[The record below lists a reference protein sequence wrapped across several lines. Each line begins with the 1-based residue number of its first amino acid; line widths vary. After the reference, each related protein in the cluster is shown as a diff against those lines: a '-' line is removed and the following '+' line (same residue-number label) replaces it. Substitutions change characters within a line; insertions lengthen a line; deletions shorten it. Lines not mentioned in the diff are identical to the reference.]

1 MINLEELKLYLP
13 IIRFDSTFIDGIQLR
28 DQFLIY
34 MTQLKKFTFSIN
46 TEIDN
51 YMVGLKLPSNEDVQR
66 SFIGRGYQ
74 QVASSLHVHI
84 EPESTEGNCHIY
96 SLPYDFE
103 YFHHLNDSFQGGMFD
118 KVRQLTMNDMHPI
131 EHKLFQLISQDFP
144 FLEVL
149 YILNEY
155 TMEDKQHSSTLI
167 TFPYLTFIDL
177 KCAHVDYAE
186 LFLVK
191 KNMHLP
197 RLLNLSIEY
206 KSLITITNNF
216 TNDAACFNFGTL
228 ESLDLCQSF
237 VRPGNFHEYFPL
249 L

>member
-1 MINLEELKLYLP
+1 
-13 IIRFDSTFIDGIQLR
+13 
-28 DQFLIY
+28 
-34 MTQLKKFTFSIN
+34 
-46 TEIDN
+46 
-51 YMVGLKLPSNEDVQR
+51 
-66 SFIGRGYQ
+66 
-74 QVASSLHVHI
+74 
-84 EPESTEGNCHIY
+84 
-96 SLPYDFE
+96 
-103 YFHHLNDSFQGGMFD
+103 
-118 KVRQLTMNDMHPI
+118 
-131 EHKLFQLISQDFP
+131 
-144 FLEVL
+144 
-149 YILNEY
+149 
-155 TMEDKQHSSTLI
+155 MEDKQHSSTLI

-216 TNDAACFNFGTL
+216 TTDAACFNFGTL

-237 VRPGNFHEYFPL
+237 VRPENFHEYFPL